1 MTNSNAAMP
10 EGTLELNQN
19 GAGALRDPKRNYAV
33 GQRDPIVPRDLI
45 QRHRLRGGESLVVR
59 CRPQQGAGAPT
70 AIAVETINGKAPAE
84 YSQLM
89 PFEELTVVSP
99 NQALRFETKDGPIS
113 TRIVDLVTPI
123 GKGQRGLIVAPP
135 RTGKTVLLK
144 QLALGIK
151 ANHPEIFL
159 MMLLIDERPEEVT
172 EMRRTLCAEGSGWQH
187 GAPEVVYSSNDH
199 DARSHGRIAKLMIEK
214 AKRHVEMGE
223 DVLILLDSLTRLG
236 RAFNN
241 LVGSSGRTMTGGLDI
256 RALELPKQMFGA
268 ARKIEDGGSL
278 TIVASVLI
286 ETGSRM
292 DDFIFQEFKG
302 TGNMELVLSREL
314 ANLRVWPAL
323 DLLQSGT
330 RKEELLLGPD
340 AMEKMTRLRRRWVS
354 MPPPK
359 LMETMLQDMGKHPSN
374 EEFLRNIAA
383 G

>member
-1 MTNSNAAMP
+1 MTQPNTATQ
-10 EGTLELNQN
+10 EGTLELGQN
-19 GAGALRDPKRNYAV
+19 GGGALRDAKRNYAI
-33 GQRDPIVPRDLI
+33 GPRDPIIPRDMV
-45 QRHRLRGGESLVVR
+45 QRFRLRGGESLVVR

-70 AIAVETINGKAPAE
+70 AMALETINGKSPAE
-84 YSQLM
+84 YSQIT
-89 PFEELTVVSP
+89 PFEELTVVNP
-99 NQALRFETKDGPIS
+99 NQVLRFETPGGPMS

-144 QLALGIK
+144 ELALGIK

-199 DARSHGRIAKLMIEK
+199 DAKSHGRIAKLMIDK

-223 DVLILLDSLTRLG
+223 DVLILMDSLTRLG

-256 RALELPKQMFGA
+256 RALEVPKQMFGA

-314 ANLRVWPAL
+314 ANLRTWPAL

-330 RKEELLLGPD
+330 RKEELLLGPET
-340 AMEKMTRLRRRWVS
+340 MEKMTRLRRRWVS
-354 MPPPK
+354 MQPPK
-359 LMETMLQDMGKHPSN
+359 LMETILQDMGKFPSN
-374 EEFLRNIAA
+374 EEFLRNLAT
-383 G
+383 

>member
-1 MTNSNAAMP
+1 MTQPNTATQ
-10 EGTLELNQN
+10 EGTLEIGQN
-19 GAGALRDPKRNYAV
+19 GGGALRDPKRNYAV
-33 GQRDPIVPRDLI
+33 GQRDPIIPRDMV
-45 QRHRLRGGESLVVR
+45 QRFRLRGGESLVVR
-59 CRPQQGAGAPT
+59 CRPQQGAGPAT
-70 AIAVETINGKAPAE
+70 AIAIETINGKAPAE
-84 YSQLM
+84 YSQLV

-99 NQALRFETKDGPIS
+99 NQALRFETPDGPMS

-144 QLALGIK
+144 QLATGIK

-172 EMRRTLCAEGSGWQH
+172 EMRRSLCAEGSGWQH
-187 GAPEVVYSSNDH
+187 GAPEVVYSSNDN
-199 DARSHGRIAKLMIEK
+199 DAKSHGRIAKLMIEK

-268 ARKIEDGGSL
+268 ARKIEDAGSL

-340 AMEKMTRLRRRWVS
+340 VMEKMTRLRRRWVS
-354 MPPPK
+354 MQPTK
-359 LMETMLQDMGKHPSN
+359 LMETMLQDMGKFPTN
-374 EEFLRNIAA
+374 EEFLRNMAS
-383 G
+383 